1 MASPLLGYNNNVR
14 HNGKLFHIQTE
25 DSGSQHGHIHTHL
38 FADGGRI
45 ICSKKT
51 TYAQFIGTPRY
62 PDAVKKLMQAQHK
75 AMFIALR
82 DGLFDADEL
91 AGAKEFA
98 MRAIALDDEPKV
110 ESAQVDV
117 DALERAAES
126 YLSHSTAGGITSPGA
141 VPAPSDPAPGP
152 VPPVASPA
160 PPRPAQPS
168 ATASS
173 SGRYQATQPVKP
185 ATAPPRMPTPHT
197 PAKGTRQDSLFGD
210 GLLSEKSLDEVIMSY
225 LAEDLDNK
233 DS

>member
-14 HNGKLFHIQTE
+14 HHGKLFHIQTE
-25 DSGSQHGHIHTHL
+25 DSGTQHGHIHTHL

-45 ICSKKT
+45 IASKKT
-51 TYAQFIGTPRY
+51 NYAQYLGTPRY
-62 PDAVKKLMQAQHK
+62 PEAVKKLMQAQHK

-82 DGLFDADEL
+82 DGLFDADEG

-98 MRAIALDDEPKV
+98 ARPIVLDDEPKAQ
-110 ESAQVDV
+110 SAQVDV

-141 VPAPSDPAPGP
+141 VPAPAEPPPGP
-152 VPPVASPA
+152 IA
-160 PPRPAQPS
+160 PPAATPRP

-185 ATAPPRMPTPHT
+185 ATAPPRPVVVAPK
-197 PAKGTRQDSLFGD
+197 PKPRPDSLFGD

-225 LAEDLDNK
+225 LAEDLDDK
-233 DS
+233 EP

>member
-25 DSGSQHGHIHTHL
+25 DSGTQHGHIHTHL

-98 MRAIALDDEPKV
+98 MRAIALEDEPKV

-141 VPAPSDPAPGP
+141 VPAPRDPAPGP
-152 VPPVASPA
+152 VAPA
-160 PPRPAQPS
+160 TRPAQPTS
-168 ATASS
+168 TSSS

-185 ATAPPRMPTPHT
+185 AAAPARVPP
-197 PAKGTRQDSLFGD
+197 PAKGPRQDSLFGD